1 MVVQVVKAS
10 LGRMKEK
17 SLKLRA
23 AILLAIWSALAD
35 DFRTFLLGAHILEL
49 GHNPEFL
56 RAVSPAASKPVGRG
70 EDKVSFSSDGFWQR
84 IVEPIPYTPDPRVY
98 G

>member
-1 MVVQVVKAS
+1 
-10 LGRMKEK
+10 MKEK

-35 DFRTFLLGAHILEL
+35 DLRTFLLGAHILEL

-56 RAVSPAASKPVGRG
+56 RTVFASREQALTWDV
-70 EDKVSFSSDGFWQR
+70 ER
-84 IVEPIPYTPDPRVY
+84 IK
-98 G
+98 